1 MTGEKKETSTIGT
14 EFKIKVQMERIDGHS
29 LSDLDFHV
37 EVFTDRNKKRVVY
50 EKEKCIML
58 DEDSYAIPVDSQE
71 LGSGRYFISITVYI
85 PDTHFPEGV
94 RKDVSTFYSGK
105 EIMA

>member
-1 MTGEKKETSTIGT
+1 
-14 EFKIKVQMERIDGHS
+14 
-29 LSDLDFHV
+29 
-37 EVFTDRNKKRVVY
+37 
-50 EKEKCIML
+50 ML

-105 EIMA
+105 KIMA